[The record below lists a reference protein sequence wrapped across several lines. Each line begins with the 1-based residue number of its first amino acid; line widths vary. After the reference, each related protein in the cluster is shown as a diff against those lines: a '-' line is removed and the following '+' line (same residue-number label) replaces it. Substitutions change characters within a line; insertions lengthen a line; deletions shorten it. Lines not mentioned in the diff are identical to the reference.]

1 MKHSLRTRK
10 TAKGHG
16 AWLFLTLL
24 LPAFASKVGS
34 QNSLSPIQVDSDKA
48 PYPQRSRPY
57 LRVIAATPLRFDDPA
72 PPPDLSARPP
82 AGGPPKLPEKDDAK
96 PDVVLP
102 KPAPAA
108 QSAGQTLTIESHVGV
123 APAPSTPAAAP
134 AAPSSL
140 PILPDDAH
148 SQVRAEDFL
157 PYFQY
162 PGTARLGPNGEGSP
176 SSSAPPLPASS
187 ATYTEGD

>member
-1 MKHSLRTRK
+1 VKHSLRSRK

-34 QNSLSPIQVDSDKA
+34 QNSLPTIQMDSDKA
-48 PYPQRSRPY
+48 PYPQHSRPY
-57 LRVIAATPLRFDDPA
+57 LRVVAAPPLRFDDPE

-82 AGGPPKLPEKDDAK
+82 AGGPPKLPEKDSAK
-96 PDVVLP
+96 PDVILP

-108 QSAGQTLTIESHVGV
+108 QSAASTLTIESHVGV
-123 APAPSTPAAAP
+123 APVAPTATAAP

-140 PILPDDAH
+140 PILPDDAR

-162 PGTARLGPNGEGSP
+162 PGAARSGRAGEASP

-187 ATYTEGD
+187 ATYTEGN